1 MRYSSV
7 GWTPVV
13 PLRERRRLEFLVCNK
28 CRLPARERKTFPLA
42 VILKRFATD
51 FLVLIPFGRR
61 IYDLFFQKS
70 GQYRWRVA
78 AKQDCFISISSIPHG
93 PKPGMQSKA
102 LVRKGFASRRSYRE
116 M

>member
-7 GWTPVV
+7 LWTRVV
-13 PLRERRRLEFLVCNK
+13 PVSERRRLAFLVCNK

-61 IYDLFFQKS
+61 IYYLFFQKS
-70 GQYRWRVA
+70 AQYRWRDK
-78 AKQDCFISISSIPHG
+78 AKQDCFRTISPHIVTSIPHV
-93 PKPGMQSKA
+93 PN
-102 LVRKGFASRRSYRE
+102 
-116 M
+116 